1 MLITH
6 RQATCILNCAFQNTQ
21 IVHKS
26 TKKNLVGAGQARLQE
41 QLEAKEEKGDLL
53 ADKAGQEAEH
63 DAENEMKRTQEMRSD
78 EQRMSLLF
86 MLTGRT

>member
-1 MLITH
+1 MLITQ
-6 RQATCILNCAFQNTQ
+6 RQATCILNCAFQHTK

-26 TKKNLVGAGQARLQE
+26 TKKYLVEAGQARLQE

-63 DAENEMKRTQEMRSD
+63 DAENEMRRRNEIR
-78 EQRMSLLF
+78 
-86 MLTGRT
+86 